1 MVTEERPVKGYSSS
15 GGQYIGGHTGS
26 AFPTSMGPGARPVEG
41 SSLSEGQYNGG
52 NTGSAFPKSIGPGVI
67 VSSQPEFREEGA
79 QASPSSM
86 LQQVQEIR
94 SHYSF
99 EVRDRTLFL
108 GYDLRGA
115 GRGYSLPFANMPL
128 SGMSAWLL
136 YGGPMRARVTSTF
149 VIDTIRGA
157 ENLAHR
163 PLTQTEAEG
172 YAHYASRR
180 TLYSFASSISA
191 VWIGSLFAIYG
202 RKTMKFPFRKPQPL
216 ERYDNFPNRWLP
228 VLRGNYARIAWQM
241 TRFNIY
247 TILSLALIAPVYS
260 SMGDSAM
267 MVGLYRDPRTHEV
280 TKGMAAALKN
290 TNGRLQRHASNRP
303 TASTKPIS
311 DAGDM
316 QDDHGF
322 YSSSEQGAA
331 NDFAYG
337 KDYSS
342 DTTYTDG
349 ATDTGLLGD
358 SQAKSR
364 DVRQQSPTAF
374 TRTPAFRQKPV
385 QQPSPAFRN
394 TPGSQPDPDSDHSTD
409 PDFIFDD
416 ASPTA
421 GNDPAMDADSSFS
434 RGSSGSSGS
443 VWERIRKGQTEK
455 GVKGGVTSPGSQ
467 QASSGPRTGKTAWKE
482 AKNSYE
488 TTADSFSFSSGE
500 REKQLAKEQAQK
512 DFDKMLEEER
522 KGVDGGAAGFGG
534 AWGRRRGE

>member
-1 MVTEERPVKGYSSS
+1 M
-15 GGQYIGGHTGS
+15 GGHTGS

-41 SSLSEGQYNGG
+41 NSWSEGQYNGG
-52 NTGSAFPKSIGPGVI
+52 NAGPTFPKSIGPGVI
-67 VSSQPEFREEGA
+67 MSSQPEFHGEGA
-79 QASPSSM
+79 HASPSSM
-86 LQQVQEIR
+86 LQRVQEIR

-108 GYDLRGA
+108 SYDLRGA
-115 GRGYSLPFANMPL
+115 ARRYRLPFANMPL

-202 RKTMKFPFRKPQPL
+202 RKTMKFPFRKPRPL

-241 TRFNIY
+241 TRFNVY
-247 TILSLALIAPVYS
+247 TILALALIAPVYS

-303 TASTKPIS
+303 TASPKPTP
-311 DAGDM
+311 DPGDM

-322 YSSSEQGAA
+322 YGSSEQRAA

-337 KDYSS
+337 NDYSS
-342 DTTYTDG
+342 DTPYTDG
-349 ATDTGLLGD
+349 TIDTGMLGD
-358 SQAKSR
+358 AQAQSR
-364 DVRQQSPTAF
+364 DSRQQSPTAS
-374 TRTPAFRQKPV
+374 TGNPSFRQKRV

-394 TPGSQPDPDSDHSTD
+394 RPAAQPDPDSGDSID

-421 GNDPAMDADSSFS
+421 GNDPTMDAGSGFS
-434 RGSSGSSGS
+434 RGGGGGGGSA
-443 VWERIRKGQTEK
+443 WERIRKGQTEK
-455 GVKGGVTSPGSQ
+455 GPKSGVTSPGSR
-467 QASSGPRTGKTAWKE
+467 QASSASRTRPTAWKE
-482 AKNSYE
+482 VKDSYE
-488 TTADSFSFSSGE
+488 TTADSFSFTSGE
-500 REKQLAKEQAQK
+500 RDKQLAKEQAQK

>member
-1 MVTEERPVKGYSSS
+1 MR
-15 GGQYIGGHTGS
+15 
-26 AFPTSMGPGARPVEG
+26 
-41 SSLSEGQYNGG
+41 
-52 NTGSAFPKSIGPGVI
+52 PGVI

-115 GRGYSLPFANMPL
+115 ARRYSLPFANLPL

-172 YAHYASRR
+172 FAYHASKR

-191 VWIGSLFAIYG
+191 LWIGSLFAIHG

-228 VLRGNYARIAWQM
+228 VLRGNYARIAWQI
-241 TRFNIY
+241 TRFNVY

-260 SMGDSAM
+260 SMGDTAM

-280 TKGMAAALKN
+280 TKGVAAALKN

-303 TASTKPIS
+303 TASTKPTP
-311 DAGDM
+311 DAGDT

-337 KDYSS
+337 KDYSG
-342 DTTYTDG
+342 DTAYTDG
-349 ATDTGLLGD
+349 TSDTGLLGD
-358 SQAKSR
+358 SQVKSR
-364 DVRQQSPTAF
+364 DARQQSPTAF
-374 TRTPAFRQKPV
+374 TGNPAFRQKPV
-385 QQPSPAFRN
+385 QQPSPALRN
-394 TPGSQPDPDSDHSTD
+394 TPGAQPDQDFDDSAD

-421 GNDPAMDADSSFS
+421 GNDSAMDAGSGSS
-434 RGSSGSSGS
+434 RGSSGSA
-443 VWERIRKGQTEK
+443 WERIRRAQTEK
-455 GVKGGVTSPGSQ
+455 GAKGDVTSPGRRP
-467 QASSGPRTGKTAWKE
+467 ASPGSRAWQTARKE
-482 AKNSYE
+482 VKDSYE

-500 REKQLAKEQAQK
+500 RDKQLAKEQAQK

-522 KGVDGGAAGFGG
+522 KGVDDGAAGFGG
-534 AWGRRRGE
+534 VWGRRRGE

>member
-1 MVTEERPVKGYSSS
+1 MVTEERPVQGYSSS
-15 GGQYIGGHTGS
+15 EGQYIGGHTGP
-26 AFPTSMGPGARPVEG
+26 AFPSSMGAGARPVEG
-41 SSLSEGQYNGG
+41 NTLPGEQYNGG
-52 NTGSAFPKSIGPGVI
+52 NTGSAFPKNMSPGVI
-67 VSSQPEFREEGA
+67 LSNQPEFREEGA
-79 QASPSSM
+79 QASPSLM

-115 GRGYSLPFANMPL
+115 ARRYSLPFANMPL

-136 YGGPMRARVTSTF
+136 YGGPMRARVTGTF

-157 ENLAHR
+157 ENLAHH

-172 YAHYASRR
+172 YAYYASRR
-180 TLYSFASSISA
+180 TMYSFASSFSA
-191 VWIGSLFAIYG
+191 LWIGSLFAIYG

-228 VLRGNYARIAWQM
+228 VLRGTYARIAWQI
-241 TRFNIY
+241 TRFNVY

-303 TASTKPIS
+303 AASTKPTP
-311 DAGDM
+311 DTGNTQGD
-316 QDDHGF
+316 HAF

-337 KDYSS
+337 KDYSG
-342 DTTYTDG
+342 DTAYTDG
-349 ATDTGLLGD
+349 TTDTGLLGD
-358 SQAKSR
+358 SQVKGR
-364 DVRQQSPTAF
+364 DAQQQLPTTF
-374 TRTPAFRQKPV
+374 TGNPTFRQKPV

-394 TPGSQPDPDSDHSTD
+394 RPSAQPDPDFDDSAD

-416 ASPTA
+416 PSPTA
-421 GNDPAMDADSSFS
+421 GNNPATDAGSGFS
-434 RGSSGSSGS
+434 RGGGGSA
-443 VWERIRKGQTEK
+443 WERIRREQAEWGA
-455 GVKGGVTSPGSQ
+455 KGGVTSPGSR
-467 QASSGPRTGKTAWKE
+467 QASQGSRTGQTAQKE
-482 AKNSYE
+482 VRDSHE
-488 TTADSFSFSSGE
+488 TTADSFSFSSSE
-500 REKQLAKEQAQK
+500 RDKHLAKEQAQK
-512 DFDKMLEEER
+512 EFDKMLEEER
-522 KGVDGGAAGFGG
+522 KGVDGGAAGFRG

>member
-1 MVTEERPVKGYSSS
+1 MVIEERPVQGYSSL

-41 SSLSEGQYNGG
+41 NSLPEGQYNGG
-52 NTGSAFPKSIGPGVI
+52 NTGSTFPKSIGPGAI

-86 LQQVQEIR
+86 LQQVQGIR

-202 RKTMKFPFRKPQPL
+202 RKTMKFPFRKPRPL

-228 VLRGNYARIAWQM
+228 VLRGNYARIAWQI
-241 TRFNIY
+241 TRFNVY

-303 TASTKPIS
+303 TASTKPIP

-331 NDFAYG
+331 NDFTYG
-337 KDYSS
+337 KDYGS
-342 DTTYTDG
+342 DTAYTDST
-349 ATDTGLLGD
+349 TDTGVLGD
-358 SQAKSR
+358 SQAKGR
-364 DVRQQSPTAF
+364 DARQQSPTAF
-374 TRTPAFRQKPV
+374 TGTPAFRQKPV

-394 TPGSQPDPDSDHSTD
+394 RPGAQPDPDSDDSTD

-421 GNDPAMDADSSFS
+421 RNDPAMDA
-434 RGSSGSSGS
+434 SSGFSKSSSGNS
-443 VWERIRKGQTEK
+443 GSAWERIRKSQTEK
-455 GVKGGVTSPGSQ
+455 GAKGGITSPGSR
-467 QASSGPRTGKTAWKE
+467 QASPGPRTGQTAWKE
-482 AKNSYE
+482 VKDSYE
-488 TTADSFSFSSGE
+488 TTADSFSFSSSE